1 MTNSVKFEI
10 MPDSAP
16 EKGVT
21 EKVRDFLKKFQPL
34 ELDSSTIPL
43 LLMDPKSQSYYLICH
58 LNSETLAS
66 RTDIDAVLDPQ
77 ESEDYK
83 LNRDIYTDTYAY
95 KVMESDA
102 VNGRAFE
109 DIVVEYDTSYRPARP
124 LKVFGGQHRITAIT
138 EAYKKEVYAF
148 HGIRVYFDLTIE
160 QRLEIATANNTSIAV
175 SNDLLD
181 RMQEELLGSNLRDWC
196 QSVGL
201 LEPKQ
206 NFADKRN
213 SAGIPTVRVA
223 RSLVV
228 NFFKG
233 AADKLDGDLNPVVC
247 ASGPG
252 IDQEYTVIREKIDW
266 SNSKLKK
273 MGQEFVKLHKLQRER
288 VLHRTVDSY
297 LEYANKAMHPCVVS
311 SWSYAAGLLQKDAK
325 ALSVHFGLP
334 QSVSAK
340 SSSDPLNAKALSA
353 ARLKGVDPDTYR
365 GLGARINSTELG
377 RMLEVFILQATKARK
392 LGITLKLANAAIQSY
407 EARRAQIAAF
417 KAIKRI

>member
-1 MTNSVKFEI
+1 MVNSVKFEI
-10 MPDSAP
+10 MPGYTPKKS
-16 EKGVT
+16 VT
-21 EKVRDFLKKFQPL
+21 QKVRDFLIKFQPL
-34 ELDSSTIPL
+34 ELDSDTTPL
-43 LLMDPKSQSYYLICH
+43 LLADPKSQSYYLICH
-58 LNSETLAS
+58 LDSETLAS
-66 RTDIDAVLDPQ
+66 KTDIDAVLDPQ

-95 KVMESDA
+95 KIMESDA

-109 DIVVEYDTSYRPARP
+109 DIVVEYEASYRPSRP

-138 EAYKKEVYAF
+138 AANKQKVSTF
-148 HGIRVYFDLTIE
+148 HGIRVYFGLTIE

-181 RMQEELLGSNLRDWC
+181 RMQEELLGSDLREWC
-196 QSVGL
+196 QSVNL

-233 AADKLDGDLNPVVC
+233 AADNLDGALSPVVC

-252 IDQEYTVIREKIDW
+252 IDQEYSAIREKVDW
-266 SNSKLKK
+266 SDSKLKK
-273 MGQEFVKLHKLQRER
+273 IGHEFVRLHKLQRER
-288 VLHRTVDSY
+288 VLGRTEDSY

-311 SWSYAAGLLQKDAK
+311 SWSYAAGLLQKDTKSLNA
-325 ALSVHFGLP
+325 HYRLP
-334 QSVSAK
+334 DSVSGK
-340 SSSDPLNAKALSA
+340 SNSDPLSAKALSA

-365 GLGARINSTELG
+365 GLGAHINSTELG
-377 RMLEVFILQATKARK
+377 RMLKVFILQATKASK
-392 LGITLKLANAAIQSY
+392 PGITLKLANAAIQSY
-407 EARRAQIAAF
+407 EARKAQIAAT